1 LVLAVYYQ
9 LGLGHTALESGLAVT
24 SYPVG
29 SAVAASLAGRVV
41 TRGVRPVVV
50 LAAAPAR
57 DAHRLQAHTV
67 GLGAPAASV
76 LVDLAGI
83 HAARRMAT
91 ESHSRPLDTPLA

>member
-1 LVLAVYYQ
+1 VLALYYQ

-24 SYPVG
+24 SYPLG

-41 TRGVRPVVV
+41 TRVGRPVVV
-50 LAAAPAR
+50 LPAAPAR
-57 DAHRLQAHTV
+57 DAHPPQARAV